1 MCHLKNFIQI
11 KTFGITFATYIDF
24 FFCQSNSQI
33 QTSRPYAPPA
43 LLVFAHY
50 QVIIRIDIK
59 YLKIIGGFRCNNMLG
74 LVASFD

>member
-11 KTFGITFATYIDF
+11 QTFGITFATYID

-33 QTSRPYAPPA
+33 QTSRPYAPA
-43 LLVFAHY
+43 ELLFFTHY

-59 YLKIIGGFRCNNMLG
+59 YLKIIGGFR
-74 LVASFD
+74 